1 MRRFMWGNY
10 PNRYN
15 FCSETIFGGAPLFEK
30 DKDTEK
36 VNYGIKEYG
45 FIFIQVMRLIFFF
58 SNLVTFFVFLFI
70 YMRVAPFIFL
80 FWPLLLT
87 TLCFLFLLI
96 GNGKQV
102 VYQ

>member
-45 FIFIQVMRLIFFF
+45 FIFI
-58 SNLVTFFVFLFI
+58 
-70 YMRVAPFIFL
+70 
-80 FWPLLLT
+80 
-87 TLCFLFLLI
+87 
-96 GNGKQV
+96 
-102 VYQ
+102 